1 MLREAKL
8 INISSKYEAEKKYKE
23 FVEDVYHNNA
33 QCNAAII
40 ITIILAIFAIA
51 AANFYLQSTL
61 REAVSFGAI
70 VIAGII
76 CYAASEGYESSC
88 SMLAPAEYR
97 YYQILTDARL
107 LKTEIKSCDNG
118 AYNVVLT
125 VANNKNEVSYEWLY
139 GFKKVTKTDVKELV
153 VDLANQVIYEPYNE

>member
-23 FVEDVYHNNA
+23 FVEDVDHNNA
-33 QCNAAII
+33 QCNAVII
-40 ITIILAIFAIA
+40 ITIILAIFALA
-51 AANFYLQSTL
+51 AANFYLKSTL

-88 SMLAPAEYR
+88 PMLAPASYR
-97 YYQILTDARL
+97 YHQILTDARL

-118 AYNVVLT
+118 LYNVVLT

-139 GFKKVTKTDVKELV
+139 SFKKVTKTDVKELV
-153 VDLANQVIYEPYNE
+153 VDLANQVIYEPYKE

>member
-8 INISSKYEAEKKYKE
+8 TNISSKYEAEKKYKE
-23 FVEDVYHNNA
+23 FVEDVDHNNA
-33 QCNAAII
+33 QCNAVII
-40 ITIILAIFAIA
+40 ITIILAIFALA

-61 REAVSFGAI
+61 REAVSFGTI

-88 SMLAPAEYR
+88 SMLAPAAYR
-97 YYQILTDARL
+97 YHQILTDARL
-107 LKTEIKSCDNG
+107 LKTEIKRCDNG
-118 AYNVVLT
+118 VYNVVLT
-125 VANNKNEVSYEWLY
+125 VANNRNEVSYEWLY

-153 VDLANQVIYEPYNE
+153 VDLENQIIYEPYKE